1 MQPHP
6 LTAADVNAA
15 LAFMDWQVSDE
26 LAAKVAGFVIRAGSV
41 RQALSDVPS
50 FEMTDADRALLRYGE
65 ALRLKADPVAAAEA
79 LTFQAECD
87 HKRADQCL
95 KEAAYR
101 QGAAA
106 TRLERGDVSGA
117 IEDQTRAVRETAMA
131 VGGLAKV
138 QALRSRAATLLS
150 TVAA

>member
-26 LAAKVAGFVIRAGSV
+26 LAAKVAGFVTRAGSLQ
-41 RQALSDVPS
+41 RALADVPN
-50 FEMTDADRALLRYGE
+50 FEMTEADRALLRYGE
-65 ALRLKADPVAAAEA
+65 ALRLKADPAAAAEA

-106 TRLERGDVSGA
+106 IRLERGDVSGA
-117 IEDQTRAVRETAMA
+117 LEDQTRATRETA
-131 VGGLAKV
+131 LASKRL
-138 QALRSRAATLLS
+138 ALAAARRERAAGLIS
-150 TVAA
+150 VAA